1 MLVVNS
7 SLKWEIHLIPHK
19 SPSVESALLYQ
30 SFQRT
35 FLQHFSEGLIYCEW
49 RKGCVFLHR
58 FLCVHLPVLIVETE
72 CNLHKSRVGKRGYED
87 CCCLPLISKM
97 ESMAIVRKGL
107 WEGGAAMTT
116 NHCSPALTKWEP
128 TEGWNMSGRVQ
139 PPQTETHWQIVH
151 KVSPARQS
159 TADISNRLFR
169 LKTKHSLCWWR
180 CCFLERN

>member
-1 MLVVNS
+1 MLPVQS
-7 SLKWEIHLIPHK
+7 SLKEEIQLIPHK

-30 SFQRT
+30 SFLRT
-35 FLQHFSEGLIYCEW
+35 FLQKFSEGLIYCVW

-116 NHCSPALTKWEP
+116 NHCYPPLTKWEP
-128 TEGWNMSGRVQ
+128 TEGWNMSARVKT
-139 PPQTETHWQIVH
+139 PQTKTHWQIVH

-169 LKTKHSLCWWR
+169 LKHKTFFVVMKML
-180 CCFLERN
+180 FLRA

>member
-1 MLVVNS
+1 MLAVNS

-35 FLQHFSEGLIYCEW
+35 FLQHFSEGLINCAW

-58 FLCVHLPVLIVETE
+58 FLCVHLPVLIAETE

-107 WEGGAAMTT
+107 WEG
-116 NHCSPALTKWEP
+116 
-128 TEGWNMSGRVQ
+128 VQ
-139 PPQTETHWQIVH
+139 PWQPTTAIQH
-151 KVSPARQS
+151 LLNESQLKVGICLEDCNPLRQKH
-159 TADISNRLFR
+159 TDKLFT
-169 LKTKHSLCWWR
+169 KTVNSWHFKQAFQAKNKTFFVLMKML
-180 CCFLERN
+180 FLRA